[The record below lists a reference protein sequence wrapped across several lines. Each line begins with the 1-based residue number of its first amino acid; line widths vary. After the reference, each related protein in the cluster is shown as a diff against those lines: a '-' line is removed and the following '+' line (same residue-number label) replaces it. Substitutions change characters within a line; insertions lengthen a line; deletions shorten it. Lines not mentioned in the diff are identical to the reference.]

1 MALSLLVVPF
11 CLLSR
16 ARRRPSFAR
25 RWKVDAGS
33 SRLRKS
39 DSDCLLRR
47 CRTVFSFSNMVHF
60 LANELT
66 CLRAGGFSFAG
77 VILCAFE
84 RLFLRHTIRFSLI
97 CSNNAVLVSE
107 QINLVEPNAIRLL
120 FPVAVHLEGY
130 VNLLL
135 RPVGLGRVI
144 GINVVLL
151 VRHI

>member
-1 MALSLLVVPF
+1 MALSLLVVTF
-11 CLLSR
+11 CLLSC

-77 VILCAFE
+77 VFLCAFE
-84 RLFLRHTIRFSLI
+84 RLFIRHTTLLI

-120 FPVAVHLEGY
+120 FPVAVHLESY

-144 GINVVLL
+144 GIDVVLL